1 MQIIARWTIPD
12 PVSLWSVLFVKAEIF
27 FLPKLLKLFGFPTFR
42 IWAYLMKG
50 IPETRSAH

>member
-27 FLPKLLKLFGFPTFR
+27 LLPKLLKLFGFPTFR
-42 IWAYLMKG
+42 IWVYLMKV
-50 IPETRSAH
+50 IPETRRAH